1 LREFYDALEEVRLQL
16 VEECPNGPQAAKDYF
31 IEGFICTKVKK
42 GCQLIL
48 ESQQSES
55 SYKL

>member
-1 LREFYDALEEVRLQL
+1 MEEVKLQL
-16 VEECPNGPQAAKDYF
+16 VEECPNGPQAAKDSF